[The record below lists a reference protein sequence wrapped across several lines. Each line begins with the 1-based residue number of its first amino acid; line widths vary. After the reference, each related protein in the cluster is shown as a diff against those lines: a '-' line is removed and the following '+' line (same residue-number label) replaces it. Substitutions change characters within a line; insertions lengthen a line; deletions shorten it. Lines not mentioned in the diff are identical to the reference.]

1 MFAGDKRSGS
11 YKTRRTVGTTRWL
24 RRPRDWRHEYAGF
37 VRVVTVMQT
46 SPLRIINHFGAEEAL
61 EAAVKPR
68 ASGQKVQVNNQ
79 SRAGQPMDQ
88 TGGKNSSPAVS
99 LQYESIAP
107 SCPAK
112 ERAEFLKHCQQI
124 SEQSSVEVPGSTFT
138 DKTIICRW

>member
-1 MFAGDKRSGS
+1 
-11 YKTRRTVGTTRWL
+11 
-24 RRPRDWRHEYAGF
+24 

-46 SPLRIINHFGAEEAL
+46 SPLRVIDHFGAEDAL

-68 ASGQKVQVNNQ
+68 VSGQEVQVNNQ

-112 ERAEFLKHCQQI
+112 ERAEFVKYCQQI
-124 SEQSSVEVPGSTFT
+124 LEQSGVEVPGSTFS
-138 DKTIICRW
+138 DKQ